1 MKMSIY
7 TFFVLV
13 MIGIAAGVLG
23 GMFGLGGGIIMIPAL
38 VYLLGMSQHGAQGT
52 SVAIMLPPI
61 GIMAA
66 YNYYK
71 AGEINIKYALIIAAA
86 FIIGGYFGSQ
96 LALQLSTNVLKKV
109 FAVVM
114 IIFAVRM
121 FFSKGP

>member
-1 MKMSIY
+1 MNAY
-7 TFFVLV
+7 TFIILV
-13 MIGIAAGVLG
+13 IIGLAAGVLG
-23 GMFGLGGGIIMIPAL
+23 GMFGLGGGVIIIPAL
-38 VYLLGMSQHGAQGT
+38 VYLLGMTQHGAQGT

-96 LALQLSTNVLKKV
+96 LALQLNANIMRKV
-109 FAVVM
+109 FAVCLLL
-114 IIFAVRM
+114 FAVKM
-121 FFSKGP
+121 FFTKGA

>member
-1 MKMSIY
+1 MKMSVY
-7 TFFVLV
+7 TFFILV
-13 MIGIAAGVLG
+13 MIGLAAGVLG

-71 AGEINIKYALIIAAA
+71 AGEINIKYALIIAGA

-96 LALQLSTNVLKKV
+96 IALQLPTNILKKI

-121 FFSKGP
+121 FFSKGS

>member
-1 MKMSIY
+1 MSTY

-13 MIGIAAGVLG
+13 MIGLAAGVLG

-71 AGEINIKYALIIAAA
+71 AGEINIKYALIIAGA

-96 LALQLSTNVLKKV
+96 LALQLSTNLLKKV

-121 FFSKGP
+121 FFSKGS